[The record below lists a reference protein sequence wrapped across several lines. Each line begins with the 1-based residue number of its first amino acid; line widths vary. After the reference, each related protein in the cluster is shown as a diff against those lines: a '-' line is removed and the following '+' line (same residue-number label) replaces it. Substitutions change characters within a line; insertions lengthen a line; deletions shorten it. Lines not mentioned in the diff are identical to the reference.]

1 MDYTQINLHDP
12 LSQVTYTL
20 TISKSNAIKAER
32 GKRKIAD
39 VQTVEEARKIAEG
52 KQKRHDEK
60 MVANG
65 MVERFHRQMKAA
77 IKCHETTDWTEV
89 LPIVLMEIRAAWK
102 EDLDATP
109 AELVFGEPIRLPGQF
124 LEE

>member
-60 MVANG
+60 MANG